1 MKKVYI
7 VLTNT
12 GTFLSRI
19 VNVYTRKEFSHVS
32 ISLDENLNYMYS
44 FGSI

>member
-19 VNVYTRKEFSHVS
+19 VKVYTRKKFYKVS
-32 ISLDENLNYMYS
+32 I
-44 FGSI
+44 